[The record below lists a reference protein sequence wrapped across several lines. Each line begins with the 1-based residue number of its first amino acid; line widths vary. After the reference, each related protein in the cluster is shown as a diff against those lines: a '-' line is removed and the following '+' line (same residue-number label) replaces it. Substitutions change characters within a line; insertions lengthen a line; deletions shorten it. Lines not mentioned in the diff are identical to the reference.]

1 MHQYMRLF
9 FLNNTR
15 FEEYKLAPRGRCC
28 PIQLENWIR
37 SKAHEKGNISNV
49 SVQIGQEY
57 IPLCHVDEARI
68 ISRMLTADHDC
79 FVSHLYQNGFDVED
93 KNDSIRK
100 IADEVPQD
108 VYEANELWKLE
119 FEYEQN
125 EDLGFPSFGSSKNQ
139 DDVF

>member
-1 MHQYMRLF
+1 MRLF
-9 FLNNTR
+9 LLKNTR

-28 PIQLENWIR
+28 PIELENWIR
-37 SKAHEKGNISNV
+37 TNAHENGNISNL

-79 FVSHLYQNGFDVED
+79 FVSHLYQNGFDTID
-93 KNDSIRK
+93 KNDSNIK
-100 IADEVPQD
+100 VEEAMPQD
-108 VYEANELWKLE
+108 LYEANELWKLE

-125 EDLGFPSFGSSKNQ
+125 EELGTPSFGCSKSNAE
-139 DDVF
+139 DF